1 MSKILLLG
9 PYINSAYMGGVTVS
23 FEEARRLLHDKVVSI
38 DINHLNIGFIG
49 LIANFLHIWT
59 MTRCRKY
66 DHISLHCTKNAFFVY
81 GTYLCFL
88 RLFFGTKYSIRKF
101 AGSFDAYYER
111 AGLIQKYFIKQILR
125 NSDCNFFQTKALVH
139 FFSKFNES
147 THFLPTS
154 RVPVVS
160 QTIRKYGG
168 RFIFIGRVC
177 RDKGIMELIRAFEKL
192 EPAGYSLDV
201 YGPLESGL
209 ELPELDRFYRGVL
222 APAEVQQTIAEYD
235 MLILPSKWQFE
246 GFPGVIIESF
256 LAARPVIASNI
267 GGIPE
272 LVESEVTGV
281 LIGNVS
287 TRTIIDAVL
296 AVNDEKYQG
305 MVSACIKHSTVY
317 SAEFVYKNYVN
328 AIEKSA

>member
-9 PYINSAYMGGVTVS
+9 PYINSANMGGVTVS

-38 DINHLNIGFIG
+38 DINHLNIGFTG

-59 MTRCRKY
+59 MTRCRKCN
-66 DHISLHCTKNAFFVY
+66 HVALHCTK
-81 GTYLCFL
+81 TPFL
-88 RLFFGTKYSIRKF
+88 FTVLIYASCASFGRKYSIRKF

-111 AGLIQKYFIKQILR
+111 AGVIQKYFIKQILR

-139 FFSKFNES
+139 FFNFNES
-147 THFLPTS
+147 TYFLPTS
-154 RVPVVS
+154 RLPVVS
-160 QTIRKYGG
+160 HTIRKYGG
-168 RFIFIGRVC
+168 RFVFIGRVC

-222 APAEVQQTIAEYD
+222 APADVQQTIAEYD

-246 GFPGVIIESF
+246 GFLE
-256 LAARPVIASNI
+256 
-267 GGIPE
+267 
-272 LVESEVTGV
+272 
-281 LIGNVS
+281 
-287 TRTIIDAVL
+287 
-296 AVNDEKYQG
+296 
-305 MVSACIKHSTVY
+305 
-317 SAEFVYKNYVN
+317 
-328 AIEKSA
+328 